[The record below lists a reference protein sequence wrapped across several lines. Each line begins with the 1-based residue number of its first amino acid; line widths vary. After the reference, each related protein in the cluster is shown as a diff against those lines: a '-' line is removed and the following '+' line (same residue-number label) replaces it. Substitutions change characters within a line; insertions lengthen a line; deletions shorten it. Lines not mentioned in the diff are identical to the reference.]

1 MTGGS
6 SVSCF
11 QEWPSGYDGLRLRIR
26 LRSLADRADPQ
37 AKTTLACRS
46 SRLPGP
52 EKNRFQVRFRR
63 RAHCSHQHR
72 SPSSAS
78 DARQDDPQVEDRAAR
93 EVMGSDGFCASDHDV
108 VSTRSSS
115 LASVHVP
122 QPPQMRCGLRRA
134 CNSEALYRVEPSRL
148 QTEAKP
154 RLQAGLRLSPSIHV

>member
-1 MTGGS
+1 MTGCAS
-6 SVSCF
+6 ESVSARS
-11 QEWPSGYDGLRLRIR
+11 PTVRILWSR
-26 LRSLADRADPQ
+26 PR
-37 AKTTLACRS
+37 LACRS
-46 SRLPGP
+46 SRLPDA
-52 EKNRFQVRFRR
+52 EENRFQVRPRR

-122 QPPQMRCGLRRA
+122 RPLQMRRGLRRA
-134 CNSEALYRVEPSRL
+134 CNGEALYPVQAFIRL

-154 RLQAGLRLSPSIHV
+154 RLQAGSRPSPSIHVQMRRWSPGIMP